1 MSNRL
6 QVIGLCIDQCGY
18 RRGARL
24 AEFIAEWEV
33 CVRSYNRDVTS
44 EEFAAWWK
52 DSRATTYRRL
62 AEFREA
68 FPQLGPHATPS
79 ALMRPLLDRLSEG
92 KRLTGD
98 IPYDLELV
106 SA

>member
-1 MSNRL
+1 M
-6 QVIGLCIDQCGY
+6 
-18 RRGARL
+18 

-33 CVRSYNRDVTS
+33 CVRSQRRDVSS

-79 ALMRPLLDRLSEG
+79 ALMGPLLVRLAEG
-92 KRLTGD
+92 GRLAGE
-98 IPYDLELV
+98 IPYDFGAV
-106 SA
+106 GVT